1 MGFTKFDKK
10 IRDEYEKCF
19 DLWYIKMPK
28 VVAYIWAVLCALGGI
43 ITAIACE
50 EGIYLLISLG
60 AVLAPLVYWCSKIH
74 FSYRVTTLY
83 YLKSIDSKLNGGASS
98 NSATP
103 SDNID
108 YDELPKI

>member
-10 IRDEYEKCF
+10 IRDEYERCF

-28 VVAYIWAVLCALGGI
+28 VIAYIWVTLCVVSSIILAIVADEGG
-43 ITAIACE
+43 
-50 EGIYLLISLG
+50 YLLISLG

-83 YLKSIDSKLNGGASS
+83 YLKSIDSKVNGGTSS